1 VPSGPSNGTRVAP
14 ILRVAVGGVLVKFSK
29 LFVLLA
35 LVVLAV
41 SVAKADTIDPTVI
54 IRQVDPVPVP
64 ITDPNGT
71 IPLSFSA
78 TANVF
83 AFQNDTGTLLY
94 SLSLTL
100 FGFPQG
106 LDFNFGTNPGDG
118 IFSSF
123 AKNVNQDGSQS
134 LLFFGIDDSHT
145 GLLPSTGC
153 NLESDGDAD
162 DFCGP
167 VYTIEIDGIPANDF
181 VFGTATVSTPEPA
194 TLLLLSTGLVGLAA
208 FRRRRSSPQ
217 A

>member
-1 VPSGPSNGTRVAP
+1 MALGLHLLLASQSE
-14 ILRVAVGGVLVKFSK
+14 GVLVKFSK
-29 LFVLLA
+29 LFLSLA
-35 LVVLAV
+35 LVFLAV
-41 SVAKADTIDPTVI
+41 SAAKADTIDPTVI

-78 TANVF
+78 NANVF
-83 AFQNDTGTLLY
+83 GFQNDTGTLLY

-123 AKNVNQDGSQS
+123 SKTINQDGSQT
-134 LLFFGIDDSHT
+134 LLFFGIDDTHT

-153 NLESDGDAD
+153 NLAGDGDAD

-167 VYTIEIDGIPANDF
+167 IYTIEIDGIPANDF

>member
-1 VPSGPSNGTRVAP
+1 MALGLHLEASPGSE
-14 ILRVAVGGVLVKFSK
+14 GVLVKFSK
-29 LFVLLA
+29 LFLALA
-35 LVVLAV
+35 LVVLAT

-54 IRQVDPVPVP
+54 IRQVDPPPVP

-78 TANVF
+78 NQNIF

-106 LDFNFGTNPGDG
+106 LDFNFGDNPGDG

-123 AKNVNQDGSQS
+123 SKTVNQDGSQT
-134 LLFFGIDDSHT
+134 LLFVGIDEFHT

-153 NLESDGDAD
+153 NVESDGDAD

-167 VYTIEIDGIPANDF
+167 IYTIEIDGIPANDF

-194 TLLLLSTGLVGLAA
+194 TLLLLSTGLIGIAGL
-208 FRRRRSSPQ
+208 RRRRSSSQ

>member
-1 VPSGPSNGTRVAP
+1 MALGLHLLARSVTE
-14 ILRVAVGGVLVKFSK
+14 GVLVKFSK
-29 LFVLLA
+29 LFLLLA
-35 LVVLAV
+35 VVVLAA

-54 IRQVDPVPVP
+54 IRQVDPPPVP

-78 TANVF
+78 NQNIF

-123 AKNVNQDGSQS
+123 SKTINQDGSQT
-134 LLFFGIDDSHT
+134 LLFFGIDEFHT

-153 NLESDGDAD
+153 NADSDGDAD

-167 VYTIEIDGIPANDF
+167 VYTIELDGIPANDF

-208 FRRRRSSPQ
+208 FRKRRSSPQ

>member
-1 VPSGPSNGTRVAP
+1 MALGLHLSPASRSE
-14 ILRVAVGGVLVKFSK
+14 GVLVKFSK
-29 LFVLLA
+29 LFLLLA

-41 SVAKADTIDPTVI
+41 SAAKADTVDPTVI
-54 IRQVDPVPVP
+54 IRQVDPPPVP

-78 TANVF
+78 TQNVF

-123 AKNVNQDGSQS
+123 AKTVNQDGSQS

>member
-1 VPSGPSNGTRVAP
+1 MALGLHLLARSVTE
-14 ILRVAVGGVLVKFSK
+14 GVLVKFSK
-29 LFVLLA
+29 LFLLLA
-35 LVVLAV
+35 LAVLAV

-54 IRQVDPVPVP
+54 IRQVDPPPVA

-78 TANVF
+78 NANVF
-83 AFQNDTGTLLY
+83 GFQNDTGTLLY

-100 FGFPQG
+100 FGYPQG
-106 LDFNFGTNPGDG
+106 LDFNFGDNPGDG

-123 AKNVNQDGSQS
+123 AKTINQDGSQT
-134 LLFFGIDDSHT
+134 LLFFGIDEFHT
-145 GLLPSTGC
+145 GLLPSTSC
-153 NLESDGDAD
+153 NFDNDGDAD

-167 VYTIEIDGIPANDF
+167 VYTIELDGIPANDY

-208 FRRRRSSPQ
+208 FRKRRSSPQ

>member
-1 VPSGPSNGTRVAP
+1 VQ
-14 ILRVAVGGVLVKFSK
+14 VKFSK
-29 LFVLLA
+29 LFLLLA
-35 LVVLAV
+35 LVVLAA
-41 SVAKADTIDPTVI
+41 SVAKADGIDPTVI
-54 IRQVDPVPVP
+54 IRQVDPPPVQ

-78 TANVF
+78 SANVF
-83 AFQNDTGTLLY
+83 GFQNDTGTLLY

-106 LDFNFGTNPGDG
+106 LDFNFGDNPGDG

-123 AKNVNQDGSQS
+123 SKTLNQNGSQT

-153 NLESDGDAD
+153 NLDSDGDAD

-167 VYTIEIDGIPANDF
+167 VYTIEIDGIPVNDF

-208 FRRRRSSPQ
+208 FRKRRSSPQ

>member
-1 VPSGPSNGTRVAP
+1 MKVLKLVA
-14 ILRVAVGGVLVKFSK
+14 LV
-29 LFVLLA
+29 A
-35 LVVLAV
+35 LVVLAA
-41 SVAKADTIDPTVI
+41 SVAKADVIDPTVI
-54 IRQVDPVPVP
+54 IRQVDPTPVP

-78 TANVF
+78 NQNVF

-106 LDFNFGTNPGDG
+106 LDFNFGSNPGDG

-123 AKNVNQDGSQS
+123 TKTVNPDLSQT
-134 LLFFGIDDSHT
+134 LFFFGIDETHT

-153 NLESDGDAD
+153 QGENDGDAD

-194 TLLLLSTGLVGLAA
+194 TLLLLSTGLIGIAGL
-208 FRRRRSSPQ
+208 RRRRSSSQ

>member
-1 VPSGPSNGTRVAP
+1 MALGLHLLPASQSE
-14 ILRVAVGGVLVKFSK
+14 GVLVKFSK
-29 LFVLLA
+29 LFLLLA
-35 LVVLAV
+35 LAVLAV

-54 IRQVDPVPVP
+54 IRQVDPPPVP

-78 TANVF
+78 SQNVF

-106 LDFNFGTNPGDG
+106 LDFNFGDNPGDG

-123 AKNVNQDGSQS
+123 SKTVNQDGSQT
-134 LLFFGIDDSHT
+134 LLFFGIDELHT

-153 NLESDGDAD
+153 SVDSDGDAD

-167 VYTIEIDGIPANDF
+167 VYTIELDGIPANEF

>member
-1 VPSGPSNGTRVAP
+1 MALGLHLLARSVTE
-14 ILRVAVGGVLVKFSK
+14 GVLVKFSK
-29 LFVLLA
+29 LFLLLA

-123 AKNVNQDGSQS
+123 SKTINQDGSQT
-134 LLFFGIDDSHT
+134 LLFFGIDDLHT

-153 NLESDGDAD
+153 NLDSDGDAD

-167 VYTIEIDGIPANDF
+167 VYTIELDGIPANDF

-208 FRRRRSSPQ
+208 FRKRRSSPQ